1 MHLYF
6 LRHGKAGD
14 RNEWTGSDFDRPLTA
29 AGTDEL
35 RAAALGLRA
44 LDVKLDALLS
54 SPLVRA
60 WRTAEIVAAA
70 LGLPVTEAPTL
81 APGCDLDRLAA
92 ALKPHGIASSVMVV
106 GHEPDFST
114 LIGLLIARRGAT
126 AAVEM
131 KKGACCRVDVSG
143 SLAGGDALAGHG
155 TLIWL
160 LTAKQAG
167 GLASGG
173 MLHGSADGDA

>member
-14 RNEWTGSDFDRPLTA
+14 RDEWTGSDFDRPLTA
-29 AGTDEL
+29 AGTDDL

-60 WRTAEIVAAA
+60 WRTAEIAAAA

-81 APGCDLDRLAA
+81 APGCDLDRFAA
-92 ALKPHGIASSVMVV
+92 ALKPHRAASALMVV

-114 LIGLLIARRGAT
+114 LIGLLIARRGAP

-131 KKGACCRVDVSG
+131 KKGACCRVDISG
-143 SLAGGDALAGHG
+143 NLANGDALAGRG

-160 LTAKQAG
+160 LTVKQLG

-173 MLHGSADGDA
+173 IPHASADDDG